1 VRHVTTSARVL
12 VMAALVCAATGC
24 ASARPKWTVAPPA
37 GYSNDYFTGSGT
49 GVDRPAARNAAIS
62 SAVARFAESGR
73 LNVQVVRTDSSIS
86 SERFKS
92 GNAPTL
98 DRIDKTVQEIITTG
112 ESPTIRGLKLK
123 EEYAEQANL
132 RQEVWVL
139 MAVPK
144 TAGLRTPPTRSSLV
158 LRSLLL
164 PGWGQY
170 AMGSERK
177 GLWLALGALA
187 SVPTAA
193 SFASLKNEN
202 LSRARATDVQ
212 ASRTYYENQANRYGT
227 LATATL
233 AGAAAIWGY
242 GIIDAASSPVK
253 LYVDA
258 RHAQAGLG
266 LQLALGK

>member
-1 VRHVTTSARVL
+1 MSAKALMVATL
-12 VMAALVCAATGC
+12 VSTATACAT
-24 ASARPKWTVAPPA
+24 ARPNWTVAPPA

-49 GVDRPAARNAAIS
+49 GVDRAAARNAAIS
-62 SAVARFAESGR
+62 AAVARFAESGR

-92 GNAPTL
+92 GSAPTL

-123 EEYAEQANL
+123 EEYAEQSNL

-144 TAGLRTPPTRSSLV
+144 TAGLRTPPSRSSLV
-158 LRSLLL
+158 LRSLVL

-187 SVPTAA
+187 SVPTAT
-193 SFASLKNEN
+193 SFASLQSEN
-202 LSRARATDVQ
+202 LSRARATNVQ
-212 ASRTYYENQANRYGT
+212 ASRSYYENQANRYGT

-242 GIIDAASSPVK
+242 GVIDAASSPVK

-258 RHAQAGLG
+258 RHSQPSLG
-266 LQLALGK
+266 LQLALAR